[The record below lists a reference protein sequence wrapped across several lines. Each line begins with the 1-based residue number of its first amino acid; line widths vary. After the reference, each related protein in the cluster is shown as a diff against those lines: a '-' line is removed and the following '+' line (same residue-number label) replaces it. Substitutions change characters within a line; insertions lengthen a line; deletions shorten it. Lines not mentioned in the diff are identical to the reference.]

1 MTVVAFE
8 GPAGSGKTYRL
19 MEELGGT
26 LRQRPLRSHERVLA
40 LTFMHGSRRRLN
52 ERLRAVAGL
61 EGRFVATTID
71 SFAWHLVNRWRRLVR
86 ALGGEVPNDGEYE
99 STCALAAM
107 LLRRDA
113 VRDWVRISYPC
124 VLVDEAQDL
133 SVGRSRMVEA
143 LTGSCMV
150 LVAYD
155 EFQCLDTALL
165 PIAIGGWIGDS
176 CEPVML
182 EGCRRTE
189 DAELLDAARAV
200 RLGKPVVRKGK
211 RFKVCATPG
220 HTNRTATYIANAIA
234 WRGRGNVA
242 VLTPAR
248 KGLAENA
255 VARVCA
261 SPVGSRQNGPYK
273 IRWESSEEQAH
284 RKLWNDLG
292 IEDSCT
298 VEQLWDA
305 ADGLRQEP
313 AIQDLCAWARRQRR
327 TKGIRVLSEGEL
339 SRQLWRALSRRRQ
352 FGPERRS
359 ELAAMTIQQA
369 KNREF
374 DHVVVIWPYNVPN
387 DVDQKR
393 RLLYNAITRARRSCL
408 VLVQSERLLE
418 EPPFA

>member
-1 MTVVAFE
+1 M
-8 GPAGSGKTYRL
+8 
-19 MEELGGT
+19 
-26 LRQRPLRSHERVLA
+26 LA
-40 LTFMHGSRRRLN
+40 LTFMHGSRRRLD

-61 EGRFVATTID
+61 EGRFVATTVD
-71 SFAWHLVNRWRRLVR
+71 SFAWQLVNRWRRLVR
-86 ALGGEVPNDGEYE
+86 ALGSEVPIDGEYE
-99 STCALAAM
+99 RTCALAAM
-107 LLRRDA
+107 LLRRDT
-113 VRDWVRISYPC
+113 VRDWVGISYPC

-143 LTGSCMV
+143 MAESCLV
-150 LVAYD
+150 LLAYD
-155 EFQCLDTALL
+155 EFQCLDTTLL
-165 PIAIGGWIGDS
+165 PIAISGWIGDS
-176 CEPVML
+176 CEPVVL
-182 EGCRRTE
+182 QGCRRTE
-189 DAELLDAARAV
+189 DAELLGAARAV
-200 RLGKPVVRKGK
+200 RLGRPVIREGR

-220 HTNRTATYIANAIA
+220 HTNLTATYIANAIA
-234 WRGRGNVA
+234 WRRGGNVA

-248 KGLAENA
+248 RGLAENA

-261 SPVGSRQNGPYK
+261 GPVGRRQNGPYE
-273 IRWESSEEQAH
+273 IRWESSDEQAH
-284 RKLWNDLG
+284 SNLWGGLG
-292 IEDSCT
+292 LEGSCT
-298 VEQLWDA
+298 VEQLCEV

-313 AIQDLCAWARRQRR
+313 AIQDLCAWARGQRR
-327 TKGIRVLSEGEL
+327 TKGIRVFSEDEL

-352 FGPERRS
+352 HGPERQS

-387 DVDQKR
+387 DVDRKR

>member
-19 MEELGGT
+19 MEELAET

-40 LTFMHGSRRRLN
+40 LTFMHGSRRRLD

-61 EGRFVATTID
+61 EGRFVATTVD
-71 SFAWHLVNRWRRLVR
+71 SFAWQLVNRWRRLVR
-86 ALGGEVPNDGEYE
+86 ALGSEVPIDGEYE
-99 STCALAAM
+99 RTCALAAM
-107 LLRRDA
+107 LLRRDT
-113 VRDWVRISYPC
+113 VIDWVGISYPC

-143 LTGSCMV
+143 MVESCLV
-150 LVAYD
+150 LLAYD
-155 EFQCLDTALL
+155 EFQCLDTTLL
-165 PIAIGGWIGDS
+165 PIAISGWIGDA
-176 CEPVML
+176 CEPVVL
-182 EGCRRTE
+182 QGCRRTE
-189 DAELLDAARAV
+189 DSELLGAARAV
-200 RLGKPVVRKGK
+200 RLGRPVIREGR

-234 WRGRGNVA
+234 WRRGGNVA

-248 KGLAENA
+248 RGLAENA
-255 VARVCA
+255 VARVSA
-261 SPVGSRQNGPYK
+261 GPVGRRQNGPYE
-273 IRWESSEEQAH
+273 IRWESSDEQAH
-284 RKLWNDLG
+284 SNLWGGLG
-292 IEDSCT
+292 LENSCT
-298 VEQLWDA
+298 VEQLWEA

-327 TKGIRVLSEGEL
+327 IKGIRVFSKDEL

-352 FGPERRS
+352 YGPERQS
-359 ELAAMTIQQA
+359 ELAAMTVQQA

-374 DHVVVIWPYNVPN
+374 DHVVLIWPYNVPN
-387 DVDQKR
+387 DVDRKR